1 MLSKSKVFA
10 CLVLFF
16 GMIFCPVL
24 EMEAEDSFEFT
35 TYEAERKNTPCIS
48 YLDARPVIEIKEL
61 THAEDPTEAEIEEEI
76 RFDEMEMI
84 AQLVMA
90 EAGNQDLAG
99 KRYVVDVVLNRVDS
113 DDFPNTV
120 EEVIFQK
127 NQFSVIENGAFDKA
141 GWIITEECYEAVKL
155 EYEERLNYDILYFS
169 RGPSKYASN
178 HFKHQDHWFG
188 Y

>member
-1 MLSKSKVFA
+1 MLSKSKVFI
-10 CLVLFF
+10 CLAMFF

-24 EMEAEDSFEFT
+24 EIEAGDGFKF
-35 TYEAERKNTPCIS
+35 TYETEQKKAPSIS
-48 YLDARPVIEIKEL
+48 CPDTRPSIEIKEL
-61 THAEDPTEAEIEEEI
+61 TYAEDSTEAEIAEEI
-76 RFDEMEMI
+76 RSGEMELI

-90 EAGNQDLAG
+90 EAGNQDLTG

-113 DDFPNTV
+113 DDFPDTV

-127 NQFSVIENGAFDKA
+127 NQFSVIENGAFDEA
-141 GWIITEECYEAVKL
+141 GWTITEECYEAVKL

-169 RGPSKYASN
+169 RGKSKYASN

>member
-1 MLSKSKVFA
+1 MLSKSKVFI
-10 CLVLFF
+10 CLVMFF
-16 GMIFCPVL
+16 EIIFCPVL
-24 EMEAEDSFEFT
+24 EMKAGDGFEI
-35 TYEAERKNTPCIS
+35 TYETEQKKAPRIGC
-48 YLDARPVIEIKEL
+48 LDTRPVIEIKEL
-61 THAEDPTEAEIEEEI
+61 THVEDLTEEEIEEEI
-76 RFDEMEMI
+76 RFGEMELI

-90 EAGNQDLAG
+90 EAGNQDLTG

-113 DDFPNTV
+113 DIFPDTV

-127 NQFSVIENGAFDKA
+127 NQFSVIENGDFDDA
-141 GWIITEECYEAVKL
+141 GWTITEECYEAVKL

-188 Y
+188 W

>member
-1 MLSKSKVFA
+1 MLSKSKVFI
-10 CLVLFF
+10 CLVMFF
-16 GMIFCPVL
+16 GMIFCPTL
-24 EMEAEDSFEFT
+24 EMKAGDGFEFT
-35 TYEAERKNTPCIS
+35 YETEQKTQCIG
-48 YLDARPVIEIKEL
+48 YQDTRPVIEIKEL
-61 THAEDPTEAEIEEEI
+61 TYTEDPTEEEIEEEI
-76 RFDEMEMI
+76 RFDEMGLI

-90 EAGNQDLAG
+90 EAGNQDLTG

-120 EEVIFQK
+120 EEVIFQE
-127 NQFSVIENGAFDKA
+127 NQFSVIENGAFDEA
-141 GWIITEECYEAVKL
+141 GWTITEECYEAVKL

-188 Y
+188 W

>member
-1 MLSKSKVFA
+1 MLRKSKVFI
-10 CLVLFF
+10 CLVMFF
-16 GMIFCPVL
+16 GMIYCPAL
-24 EMEAEDSFEFT
+24 EIGAEDDFQFI
-35 TYEAERKNTPCIS
+35 YETEQKTPCIG
-48 YLDARPVIEIKEL
+48 YQDTRPVTEIKEL
-61 THAEDPTEAEIEEEI
+61 TYTEDPTEEEIEEET
-76 RFDEMEMI
+76 RFGEMELI

-90 EAGNQDLAG
+90 EAGNQDLTG

-113 DDFPNTV
+113 DDFPDTV

-127 NQFSVIENGAFDKA
+127 NQFSVIENGAFDEA
-141 GWIITEECYEAVKL
+141 GWSITEECYEAVKL

-188 Y
+188 W